1 MQALLPR
8 PVPWQLGIINLFA
21 KFSSKY
27 SFTFWSLN
35 SGILYNG
42 QFPRLLAGD
51 SNSIL

>member
-1 MQALLPR
+1 MTAE
-8 PVPWQLGIINLFA
+8 LGIINPFA

-27 SFTFWSLN
+27 SLIFWSLN
-35 SGILYNG
+35 SDILYNG